1 VNKLEAGTGITL
13 SGPAQQPTV
22 SVSAAVLTN
31 VTAGNGIAITGTGN
45 TRAIANTGVVSLVA
59 GAGITATKGTNDA
72 WTVTNTGVTK
82 LKAGANVTISGGG
95 TGEVTISSTGGGG
108 GGSGTVTKI
117 ETGPGLTGGP
127 ITNSGTI
134 GLNTSESNNDAV
146 ITWGA
151 FNRATRGSILYSDT
165 SNHDWSGGLSLFSSE
180 SNPMHLIGYFGALN
194 IGTYVEWAY
203 PKVAAIYSSDSIDV
217 NGPQNPIGKPTNS
230 YFPYVK
236 EDWLKKWIAQTLF
249 YDTGGGSLTYLK
261 QNSLSGGP
269 SWDVVP
275 FPIGLTNPVLSY
287 NTANQQPLW
296 VEGGGGSTYT
306 VTAPITL
313 SGPGNTVIGFNTAT
327 TALTAYVPKSA
338 YTAKGSLVVGSGA
351 GTYSTLAPGTN
362 GQILS
367 VDSTGALKWIA
378 APTPGSS
385 VSITAADTSIIVT
398 PSPIT
403 GTGTIKVNA
412 TKFISSTVL
421 TSVGDMIIGSGNPV
435 APARLAKGTDGS
447 VLQVTA
453 GAVGWS
459 DVISGGTY

>member
-1 VNKLEAGTGITL
+1 M
-13 SGPAQQPTV
+13 
-22 SVSAAVLTN
+22 
-31 VTAGNGIAITGTGN
+31 
-45 TRAIANTGVVSLVA
+45 
-59 GAGITATKGTNDA
+59 
-72 WTVTNTGVTK
+72 
-82 LKAGANVTISGGG
+82 
-95 TGEVTISSTGGGG
+95 
-108 GGSGTVTKI
+108 
-117 ETGPGLTGGP
+117 
-127 ITNSGTI
+127 
-134 GLNTSESNNDAV
+134 
-146 ITWGA
+146 
-151 FNRATRGSILYSDT
+151 
-165 SNHDWSGGLSLFSSE
+165 FSSE
-180 SNPMHLIGYFGALN
+180 SNPMQLIGYFGALN

-217 NGPQNPIGKPTNS
+217 NGPQNPIDKPTNS

-287 NTANQQPLW
+287 NTANQQPFW
-296 VEGGGGSTYT
+296 TEGGGGSTYT

-313 SGPGNTVIGFNTAT
+313 SGPNNTVIGFNTAT

-351 GTYSTLAPGTN
+351 GAYSTLAPGTN

-435 APARLAKGTDGS
+435 APARLAKGANGS
-447 VLQVTA
+447 VLQVSDA

-459 DVISGGTY
+459 DVINGGTY